1 MMKINQNKIILKKN
15 QKNKKIKNLIQN
27 NQNHIL
33 IIEIILIIKNLI
45 NINKNF
51 IIILIKIAI
60 FTIISKE
67 IIIHKKEIEKA
78 EVEIEVDI
86 IDIKDIEAIVLKEIS
101 LQEKIIIRLQGKED
115 QITMIIIFMIIEKV
129 MRIKDIQNKEDKE
142 IRNYKKN

>member
-1 MMKINQNKIILKKN
+1 MMNWLFKNLFILLMMKINQNKIILKKN

-86 IDIKDIEAIVLKEIS
+86 IVSILNDLKF
-101 LQEKIIIRLQGKED
+101 LLNLLD
-115 QITMIIIFMIIEKV
+115 FL
-129 MRIKDIQNKEDKE
+129 
-142 IRNYKKN
+142 KNDFYWEYDFD